1 MGKQLELFER
11 EDRWVQRLWQTIPAG
26 TKECVVAVLAQMGKA
41 ALAKERTEHR
51 KVDDDPLRRS
61 ARLSATDW
69 RWSTSA
75 SPRRNR

>member
-11 EDRWVQRLWQTIPAG
+11 EDRWVQQTIPAG

-51 KVDDDPLRRS
+51 KVDDDR
-61 ARLSATDW
+61 
-69 RWSTSA
+69 
-75 SPRRNR
+75 